1 MSFCSV
7 TIVPSIYTLVLRR
20 SASHSLQSVTSSH
33 RCRWFSS
40 SYSCLNNKTTKVT
53 LTKPLQALRYKP
65 RKLMKKKPGGAD
77 EWSVV
82 GYSSAESLDLLGLQ
96 EAIRDQQLYSQVHL
110 SEELEPSCMFVTNK
124 YSQNSDQDKTKV
136 ILSSDWST
144 QNYTYHWLVNT
155 IQY

>member
-1 MSFCSV
+1 
-7 TIVPSIYTLVLRR
+7 
-20 SASHSLQSVTSSH
+20 
-33 RCRWFSS
+33 
-40 SYSCLNNKTTKVT
+40 
-53 LTKPLQALRYKP
+53 
-65 RKLMKKKPGGAD
+65 MKKKPGGAD

-136 ILSSDWST
+136 ILSS
-144 QNYTYHWLVNT
+144 Y
-155 IQY
+155 